1 MNSVKEEIRALA
13 DVLPEDATLEDA
25 MQALYVRK
33 LIDEGRNSV
42 AASRTY
48 STEEIKSRIDQWFH
62 WGGRLNLFQI
72 LMK

>member
-62 WGGRLNLFQI
+62 
-72 LMK
+72 